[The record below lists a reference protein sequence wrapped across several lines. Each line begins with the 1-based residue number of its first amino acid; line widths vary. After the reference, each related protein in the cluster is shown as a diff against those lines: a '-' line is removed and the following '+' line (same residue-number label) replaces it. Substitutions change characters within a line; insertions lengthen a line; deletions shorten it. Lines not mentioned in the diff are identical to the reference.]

1 MAPKDENELRHMTR
15 TLVDYNQ
22 GPIALRFPRGEGLG
36 VPLDAEL
43 KALPIGKAE
52 VVREGRDIV
61 FFAIGAMVHPC
72 VLAAEQLAARGV
84 EAGVVNARF
93 VKPLDTDLIDRVVA
107 QGTPIVTV
115 EDNALAGGFGSG
127 VNEYLVERGFD
138 IALVRNLGLPD
149 RFIEHGER
157 GELLA
162 ELGLGP
168 DAIAESAAEF
178 LAERRRTLRSAAR

>member
-1 MAPKDENELRHMTR
+1 M
-15 TLVDYNQ
+15 
-22 GPIALRFPRGEGLG
+22 RFPRGEGFGLA
-36 VPLDAEL
+36 LDAEL

-52 VVREGRDIV
+52 VIREGRDIV
-61 FFAIGAMVHPC
+61 FFAIGAMVAPC
-72 VLAAEQLAARGV
+72 VRAAELLLARGI

-93 VKPLDTDLIDRVVA
+93 VKPLDTALIDRLA
-107 QGTPIVTV
+107 SQDTLIVTV

-127 VNEYLVERGFD
+127 VNEYLVEHGFD
-138 IALVRNLGLPD
+138 ASAVRNLGLPD

-162 ELGLGP
+162 ELGLSA
-168 DAIAESAAEF
+168 DAIADTAAEL